1 MCSCLWRGSP
11 GPPLPPLGAGS
22 QQLCLPCS
30 GVSGMSSC
38 LWRGSSG
45 PPSPVGGRQSLPC
58 SASHVSVVCFLI
70 CITSGLRL
78 VSSLTHRGEATP
90 PPFFHSKFILSAGL
104 LPPFT
109 LSPLGPVPLRH
120 LVPTLLGGVS
130 LHCSIGSFLN
140 HLSTHGGVG
149 ARGMPSRTPPTP
161 PLPAPR
167 GGGGVCFQN
176 MSSTTRGP
184 KTIYILTAH
193 LESPSQVHVT
203 SVQFIMWRGSTDPP
217 LPPLGAVSQ

>member
-1 MCSCLWRGSP
+1 VARVPRTPPAPVGGRQATTLLCLGWCQWDEFCLWRGSP

-30 GVSGMSSC
+30 GVSGMRSC

-45 PPSPVGGRQSLPC
+45 PPSPGGGRQSLPC

-70 CITSGLRL
+70 WYYIGPPAR
-78 VSSLTHRGEATP
+78 SSLTLWGEATP
-90 PPFFHSKFILSAGL
+90 PPTFIQNSYYQRACCPHSLSAL
-104 LPPFT
+104 W
-109 LSPLGPVPLRH
+109 GPVPFRH

-130 LHCSIGSFLN
+130 LHCSTGSFLN

-149 ARGMPSRTPPTP
+149 ARGMPPRPPPTP

-167 GGGGVCFQN
+167 GGGGG
-176 MSSTTRGP
+176 TR
-184 KTIYILTAH
+184 
-193 LESPSQVHVT
+193 
-203 SVQFIMWRGSTDPP
+203 
-217 LPPLGAVSQ
+217 